1 MSFKCLRHFKN
12 HANYPPILFCVLSL
26 ELHGQGLTVHNS
38 APVKLGLQS
47 VNHSSVERMKAV
59 ISRTVFRAVTA
70 KMATPL
76 SEMPASEVRN
86 LVLEIRRE
94 IIVIYSPLLRQ
105 LRYVQEFHE
114 I

>member
-1 MSFKCLRHFKN
+1 M
-12 HANYPPILFCVLSL
+12 
-26 ELHGQGLTVHNS
+26 
-38 APVKLGLQS
+38 KLGVPS

-76 SEMPASEVRN
+76 SEMPASEVKN

-94 IIVIYSPLLRQ
+94 LIVIYSPLLGQ
-105 LRYVQEFHE
+105 WRYAQEFFE
-114 I
+114 ISYVISFHV